1 MSARQPF
8 LPSRPASRALNPGDD
23 VGATRVASS
32 NHPSD
37 AIDSAELGKTARAL
51 NISSFKK
58 SAPRNSSFGAAS
70 NAPAEFE
77 ITQNQNQSSSHNVN
91 AGSRSAVKGAA
102 GRIYAPNPSTPPV
115 VPGFDFK
122 RPSLPGPLPRSSEEG
137 PRGPNNL
144 NNAHTSPS
152 MDVVRPMSVRPPGS
166 ESGSGRRASE
176 QSFFGSAKF
185 GFDTSAV
192 SGEMDDSGYFSEHA
206 DAPEA
211 DRFGPMKRND
221 SNHAGDRDP
230 RNGANMDTR
239 FVHSTKRGRPAS
251 PGNDQDRDVAM
262 QQSNRSRDSDP
273 PKRVRHSP
281 DRSRAPLSR
290 TSSMVEN
297 APNGGAP
304 AFTLP
309 PHIPHPTA
317 AMGELPG
324 LEFSEAD
331 LARYA
336 ELYEQGSERWSKAPM
351 EEWVAGADEILAKFG
366 EMIDMIKDHMSSK
379 MNLYKSLHTR
389 LADEHSALEQRANEL
404 RDASQTLVRDSG
416 TMGGALR

>member
-1 MSARQPF
+1 
-8 LPSRPASRALNPGDD
+8 
-23 VGATRVASS
+23 
-32 NHPSD
+32 
-37 AIDSAELGKTARAL
+37 
-51 NISSFKK
+51 
-58 SAPRNSSFGAAS
+58 
-70 NAPAEFE
+70 
-77 ITQNQNQSSSHNVN
+77 
-91 AGSRSAVKGAA
+91 
-102 GRIYAPNPSTPPV
+102 
-115 VPGFDFK
+115 
-122 RPSLPGPLPRSSEEG
+122 
-137 PRGPNNL
+137 
-144 NNAHTSPS
+144 
-152 MDVVRPMSVRPPGS
+152 MSVRPPGS

-176 QSFFGSAKF
+176 QSFFGNAKF
-185 GFDTSAV
+185 GFDAPSAV
-192 SGEMDDSGYFSEHA
+192 GGEMDDSGYFSEHA

-211 DRFGPMKRND
+211 DRFGPVKRND
-221 SNHAGDRDP
+221 SNHAGDRDF

-290 TSSMVEN
+290 TSSVVEN

-304 AFTLP
+304 AFALP

-366 EMIDMIKDHMSSK
+366 EMIDMV
-379 MNLYKSLHTR
+379 SL
-389 LADEHSALEQRANEL
+389 SFRAHL
-404 RDASQTLVRDSG
+404 DFLS
-416 TMGGALR
+416 